1 MSRQI
6 VQPVG
11 QIKLTNVAVV
21 RLQTH
26 GKRFEC
32 ACYKNKVVNFRQGI
46 ETDLDEVLQSDRVFT
61 NVSKGR
67 FAKRADLE
75 ACFGTADEED
85 ALYESI
91 QHAREQR
98 KLSHRMS
105 WKDEGPMVCEVND
118 IAAGFDCEHEEE
130 LHRDHIIAHREKEKV
145 RRQSLYEDHDP

>member
-1 MSRQI
+1 M
-6 VQPVG
+6 
-11 QIKLTNVAVV
+11 
-21 RLQTH
+21 RLQELASAPLSRRR
-26 GKRFEC
+26 KAFE
-32 ACYKNKVVNFRQGI
+32 AIHAARAKQKERRQS
-46 ETDLDEVLQSDRVFT
+46 LMSDVGPMVCENT
-61 NVSKGR
+61 AALTAG
-67 FAKRADLE
+67 
-75 ACFGTADEED
+75 FGTADEED